1 MPIAVAMTESSYTM
15 KTADAQIHSN
25 YKIAYIAGGNSSRRI
40 IVVDINGNKDQNFS
54 PPNLPGNYFNGLSSA
69 NNGKRIA
76 FMRDVEGIDRYSLWV
91 MNYDG
96 SGLKRLTPKGQEAL
110 APSWAAD
117 GSMLSFTRRDAGI
130 WEIYTIHSD
139 GTGLKR
145 ISNFRANGTK
155 PRWGASTSWSPNGKS
170 IVYSLSFG
178 SWEDNQIFM
187 MDADGKNVRELTDS
201 NSDNR
206 NPDFSPDG
214 KYIAFNS
221 TKNGTRETAILN
233 LKTKDITYLG
243 NNASGFGL
251 DWSPDGKRIAY
262 SGKHGDNHDIFV
274 MNADGSHQI
283 RISKSP
289 DMDMGPSWIYSK

>member
-1 MPIAVAMTESSYTM
+1 
-15 KTADAQIHSN
+15 
-25 YKIAYIAGGNSSRRI
+25 
-40 IVVDINGNKDQNFS
+40 
-54 PPNLPGNYFNGLSSA
+54 
-69 NNGKRIA
+69 
-76 FMRDVEGIDRYSLWV
+76 
-91 MNYDG
+91 
-96 SGLKRLTPKGQEAL
+96 
-110 APSWAAD
+110 
-117 GSMLSFTRRDAGI
+117 
-130 WEIYTIHSD
+130 
-139 GTGLKR
+139 
-145 ISNFRANGTK
+145 
-155 PRWGASTSWSPNGKS
+155 
-170 IVYSLSFG
+170 
-178 SWEDNQIFM
+178 M
-187 MDADGKNVRELTDS
+187 MDADGKNVRELTDR

-214 KYIAFNS
+214 KNIAFNS

-233 LKTKDITYLG
+233 LKTNDITYLG